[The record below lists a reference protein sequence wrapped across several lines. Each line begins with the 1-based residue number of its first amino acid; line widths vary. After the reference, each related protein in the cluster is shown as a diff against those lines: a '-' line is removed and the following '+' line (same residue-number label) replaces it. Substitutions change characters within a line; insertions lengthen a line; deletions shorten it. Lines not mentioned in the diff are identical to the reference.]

1 MRNRQVAR
9 TFCFSGTSMSRTYRL
24 ITCLLLGFMY
34 TGISQAGI
42 SLSSTRLV
50 FKEGRKEESLIVRND
65 GGEIIVQSWLE
76 PEAGTDIKDLPFV
89 VTPPLVRVT
98 PQQQQ
103 LLRVLYSGA
112 AMATDKE
119 SIFWLNVQEI
129 PQASDSDNALQFAF
143 RQRIKVFYRPKG
155 LTGDP
160 IQATSKLQWRPSQN
174 ANRSEL
180 NISNPTPYYV
190 SLVDLDIETR
200 TTPKRIAEVQML
212 APGESVTLP
221 MAATQGRTEQVLRFG
236 SMNEYGGR
244 DHYVVKLTDRQMTH
258 AKATE

>member
-1 MRNRQVAR
+1 
-9 TFCFSGTSMSRTYRL
+9 MSRTFRL
-24 ITCLLLGFMY
+24 ITCLFLGFIY
-34 TGISQAGI
+34 TSATQAGI

-112 AMATDKE
+112 AIATDKE

-129 PQASDSDNALQFAF
+129 PHASESNNALQFAF

-155 LTGDP
+155 LPGDP
-160 IQATSKLQWRPSQN
+160 IHATSKLEWRATQKP
-174 ANRSEL
+174 NRSEL
-180 NISNPTPYYV
+180 NINNPTPYYV
-190 SLVDLDIETR
+190 SLVDLDLEARNQTN
-200 TTPKRIAEVQML
+200 RIAEVQML

-221 MAATQGRTEQVLRFG
+221 LAPFQDRTPQIVHFG
-236 SMNEYGGR
+236 SMNEFGGR
-244 DHYVVKLTDRQMTH
+244 DQYVVTLIGSQMTN
-258 AKATE
+258 AKEKD